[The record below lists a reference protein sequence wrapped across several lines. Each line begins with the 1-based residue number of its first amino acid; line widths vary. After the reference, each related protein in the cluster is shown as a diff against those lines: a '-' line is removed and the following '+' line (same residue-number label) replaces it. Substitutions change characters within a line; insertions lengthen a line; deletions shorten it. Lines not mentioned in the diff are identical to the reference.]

1 MNENVLNKL
10 KILAESA
17 KYDVSCSSSG
27 TVRSNKPGMLG
38 NTVGGWGIC
47 HSFAE
52 DGRCISL
59 LKVML
64 TNYCIYDCAY
74 CINRRS
80 NDLPRATLSV
90 SELVDLTM
98 EFYRRN
104 YIEGLFLS
112 SGVVRSPD
120 YTMERLVRVAKD
132 LRTVHRFNG
141 YIHLKSIPGASRE
154 LVNEA
159 GLYADR
165 LSVNVEIPKEEN
177 LKLLAP
183 EKDHK
188 SVYAPMRYIQQGVLE
203 SSDARE
209 KREKGGGVKAQQE
222 PVKEPEPVPV
232 VEEPKATLILRTP
245 IITVMGHVDH
255 GKTSLLDYI
264 RKARVA
270 KGEAGGITQHIGAY
284 TVEYNGSTLTF
295 LDTPGHAIFTEM
307 RARGADV
314 TDIVVLVVAAN
325 DGIMPQTREA
335 IAHSKAAGK
344 TIIVAIN
351 KCDLPAADPVKTK
364 SGLMEEGLVPTDFG
378 GDVECVEVSALTGDG
393 IDDLLGLLVLQ
404 SEVLEL
410 QANPKANCRASIIE
424 ARVEPGTGSS
434 ATAIVESGTI
444 RVGMPFIC
452 GPYAGKVRALVND
465 HGERVKKV
473 GPGMPVEITGF
484 SETPNVGDELV
495 EMENE
500 RAAKKLGEERQEELR
515 KQRLAQPRKARME
528 ELLAM
533 MGDGTQKAQL
543 KILLKG
549 DVQGSVEAI
558 KKAIM
563 DIQSDKVEC
572 VFLNASAGPISES
585 DVLLASS
592 SDAVI
597 LGFNVKV
604 EANAVKLLKREGV
617 QVKLYSIVY
626 ELIDQVRDAMLGL
639 LEPETRETI
648 IGHAKVLQVFKLNKG
663 RAAGCMVE
671 DGKILRS
678 CEARVIR
685 DKTPVFDGKMSTLRR
700 FQDEVEEVKAGLEC
714 GIRLGDFNEYEAGDI
729 IECYT
734 LEKIQQTL

>member
-1 MNENVLNKL
+1 MPNNQEENKSKKEVLDLIGGSPKKKRTPKPEPTPAPTRPAPAKKEALDLLSGPKKKAPRQAAPASVQPTPAAPAEPAQPAPKEEASQATSADSKVINL
-10 KILAESA
+10 KPP
-17 KYDVSCSSSG
+17 V
-27 TVRSNKPGMLG
+27 
-38 NTVGGWGIC
+38 
-47 HSFAE
+47 
-52 DGRCISL
+52 
-59 LKVML
+59 
-64 TNYCIYDCAY
+64 
-74 CINRRS
+74 
-80 NDLPRATLSV
+80 SV
-90 SELVDLTM
+90 SELASLLKAKP
-98 EFYRRN
+98 FQ
-104 YIEGLFLS
+104 II
-112 SGVVRSPD
+112 
-120 YTMERLVRVAKD
+120 KD
-132 LRTVHRFNG
+132 LMGLGIFANPNTPLDADAVSSVCELHG
-141 YIHLKSIPGASRE
+141 YTF
-154 LVNEA
+154 
-159 GLYADR
+159 
-165 LSVNVEIPKEEN
+165 
-177 LKLLAP
+177 
-183 EKDHK
+183 
-188 SVYAPMRYIQQGVLE
+188 
-203 SSDARE
+203 ARE
-209 KREKGGGVKAQQE
+209 KREKGGGVKPQQE
-222 PVKEPEPVPV
+222 PIKEPEPVPV
-232 VEEPKATLILRTP
+232 VEEPKSTLALRTP

-264 RKARVA
+264 RKTRVA

-284 TVEYNGSTLTF
+284 TVDYNGSTLTF

-351 KCDLPAADPVKTK
+351 KCDLPAADPMKTK

-452 GPYAGKVRALVND
+452 GPYAGKVRSLVND
-465 HGERVKKV
+465 HGERIKKV

-515 KQRLAQPRKARME
+515 KQRLTQPRKARME

-558 KKAIM
+558 KKAIL
-563 DIQSDKVEC
+563 DIQSDKVDC

-604 EANAVKLLKREGV
+604 ESNAVKLLKREGV

-663 RAAGCMVE
+663 RAAGCMVQ

-714 GIRLGDFNEYEAGDI
+714 GIRLGDFNEYEIGDI

-734 LEKIQQTL
+734 LEKIQPTL